1 MCKAV
6 GVKYNTSVMQIIK
19 VEKPQPFACQIVEVF
34 IVTLPI
40 QFPNHFLEDL
50 KKLVGEDHL

>member
-1 MCKAV
+1 
-6 GVKYNTSVMQIIK
+6 MQK
-19 VEKPQPFACQIVEVF
+19 MAPFVF
-34 IVTLPI
+34 IWRHLALVTFTI